1 LASKVSLELRK
12 CHVDVSNAWIVLLR
26 IAGLRLSWIGN
37 GQGHCSLDVVSVKEI
52 ACD

>member
-1 LASKVSLELRK
+1 VSLELREG
-12 CHVDVSNAWIVLLR
+12 HIDVRNARVVLLR

-37 GQGHCSLDVVSVKEI
+37 GQGHCSLDVVGVKEI